1 MANVNEQAY
10 GSKDLWYSIP
20 YGSTQFPAS
29 TTIDERNT
37 LANFTD
43 TIPSSI
49 DWHLWLG
56 RVIYEVEVDNNQT
69 LKDLFYNTVFDRS
82 ICFVGQSGKSSYTSI
97 RFFDNQGTDS
107 SNPNARE
114 LPTQTYDVVNLAFNY
129 GLGSMKDY
137 GNVTRSWEVI
147 GADIDKDP
155 SVNPLKFDAIRWNP
169 LGWAGIKGTN
179 YYYTDY
185 GNRYQTTFVTNL
197 GTKRNVLVPYVKAGP
212 TDTSDTNAIKTY
224 DLATYLSTYKDT
236 KPYVYSIGFETCV
249 MYGESIEASP
259 SNRRTSDFDYGL
271 MLMEYISSLNDF
283 YYIGPNNAWQ
293 TAHYNNDLFV
303 PQTLKSPHMP
313 LGGYINNGSY
323 NAEAPSTLGYES
335 TLNSVGVHAVIDCND
350 IKWDTWIN
358 VGSSTAEG
366 TCNKILVADARKYT
380 EEEFREAVRHS
391 LACFGMFF
399 ADSETVAQQG
409 KLDDPEMHLG
419 TLKNG
424 IGYGD
429 YTSGADNR
437 KQPQWN
443 WDSMSENDYDPS
455 IEPDIPDDSTEDTK
469 NKTVLPS
476 RGMLMPFT
484 GSYVFDYL
492 PLTGVINACTN
503 HYIDMQDA
511 IEDWNLNK
519 KEYEDSLDFE
529 SYLWRQWGR
538 QANPVDCLQNI
549 TYYPFNIRPY
559 MTGLTTTSVIQV
571 GSFVKDYA
579 GTGIIGSKVS
589 ASTTAGSIWCGAG
602 ENSGMRFPITDAN
615 DFRSYAPYVS
625 ATLYLPFCGSIE
637 LDPQVFVGHTIK
649 VNYLV
654 DWRTGV
660 CLALVYRDN
669 LVVEAVSGQMG
680 NKVNLQMLDGTTW
693 ASQLANASVQE
704 SNAHFNRATN
714 FFATVGGL
722 VKIAAGTALIVGSQ
736 GMGAA
741 GGGALITSGIGS
753 VANGFIRGNQI
764 EVAEN
769 KAAYDI
775 GTTPIPTRQISTAS
789 PAVNASNEMRVRLVV
804 FKSDEE
810 FSSNY
815 AHTVGHACLK
825 YGTLNNLKCTGYT
838 VCQTIDTAGINATEA
853 EKEKIR
859 SLLMGGVYV

>member
-10 GSKDLWYSIP
+10 GRKDLWYSIS
-20 YGSTQFPAS
+20 YGSTQFPTS

-49 DWHLWLG
+49 DWHLQLG
-56 RVIYEVEVDNNQT
+56 RVIYEVEVNGNQT
-69 LKDLFYNTVFDRS
+69 FKDLFYNTVFDRS

-107 SNPNARE
+107 NNPNARE
-114 LPTQTYDVVNLAFNY
+114 LPTQTYDVVNLAFSN
-129 GLGSMKDY
+129 GLGAMRDY
-137 GNVTRSWEVI
+137 GNNTRSWNVI
-147 GADIDKDP
+147 GANIDKDP
-155 SVNPLKFDAIRWNP
+155 SNNPLKFDAIRWNP
-169 LGWAGIKGTN
+169 LGWSGIKETNDYQTSYGTRN
-179 YYYTDY
+179 
-185 GNRYQTTFVTNL
+185 QTTFVTNM
-197 GTKRNVLVPYVKAGP
+197 GVKRNVLIPYVKAGP
-212 TDTSDTNAIKTY
+212 TDTSDANAIQTY
-224 DLATYLSTYKDT
+224 DLATYLSTYKDA
-236 KPYVYSIGFETCV
+236 KPYVYSIGFEIAV
-249 MYGESIEASP
+249 MYGESIEASS
-259 SNRRTSDFDYGL
+259 SNQRTLDSSYNL

-283 YYIGPNNAWQ
+283 YYIGPNNKWQ
-293 TAHYNNDLFV
+293 TALYNNDLFV

-313 LGGYINNGSY
+313 LGGYINNGSH
-323 NAEAPSTLGYES
+323 NAEAPDTLGYES

-350 IKWDTWIN
+350 IKWDTWVN

-366 TCNKILVADARKYT
+366 TCNKVLVADARKYT

-399 ADSETVAQQG
+399 ADSETVAKQG

-429 YTSGADNR
+429 YTSGKDNR
-437 KQPQWN
+437 RQPQWN

-455 IEPDIPDDSTEDTK
+455 IEPDIPDDSKEDTK

-511 IEDWNLNK
+511 IEDWNLHK
-519 KEYEDSLDFE
+519 EEYEDSLDFE

-579 GTGIIGSKVS
+579 GTGITASKVG

-602 ENSGMRFPITDAN
+602 ENSGMKFPITDAN

-625 ATLYLPFCGSIE
+625 ATLYLPFCGSID

-736 GMGAA
+736 GTGAA

-764 EVAEN
+764 DVAEN

-810 FSSNY
+810 SSSNY

-825 YGTLNNLKCTGYT
+825 YGTLTSLGCTGYT
-838 VCQTIDTAGINATEA
+838 VCQTIDTAGITATEA